1 MGVIWEFV
9 SKLEICHVF
18 PYQAMASTRITVS
31 KESKKFWES
40 FKNYP
45 EESMIN
51 RILRRQK
58 EEDEE
63 LLAENDIAKLKAS
76 VLEIEKGNHTTQ
88 EQMKEKYG
96 L

>member
-1 MGVIWEFV
+1 M
-9 SKLEICHVF
+9 
-18 PYQAMASTRITVS
+18 
-31 KESKKFWES
+31 
-40 FKNYP
+40 
-45 EESMIN
+45 ESMIN